1 MTDSQRREIER
12 HLEDSLAA
20 LRRQALTGSD
30 QDMYCADENEFAS
43 RLSEM
48 RMNVTLQARI
58 SKQIRLVEEA
68 LRRLDVAD
76 FGTCDECGEDIPVQR
91 LKVNPTTRLCVHCQQ
106 EVENAPHGAGT
117 LDMTFGLSA

>member
-12 HLEDSLAA
+12 HLEDALAT
-20 LRRQALTGSD
+20 LRLQASIGTD

-58 SKQIRLVEEA
+58 VRQIRLLEDA
-68 LRRLDVAD
+68 RHRLSVAD
-76 FGTCDECGEDIPVQR
+76 YGTCDECGEDIPVSR
-91 LKVNPTTRLCVHCQQ
+91 LKANPATRLCVHCQQ
-106 EVENAPHGAGT
+106 EVENAPAPRVNNAVA
-117 LDMTFGLSA
+117 LGLSA